1 MAYFTNTDG
10 VRFYYQDHGPADGP
24 AVLLVSSW
32 SLDSTMWEYQVPALV
47 AAGYRCV
54 AMDRRGHGRSD
65 EPGVGY
71 DLDTLADDL
80 ARLVEHLGLT
90 ELGVVAH
97 SMGCCETVRALHRH
111 GTAGVRGAVLACTVS
126 PHVEGAVGTG
136 AYAAALAELRADRPA
151 WFATRRD
158 GYFALPHSGASTAMA
173 EDAIAAALRVPMEVL
188 LACQRAGTATDVS
201 ADLAAL
207 DIPTLFLHGDAD
219 QSAPLEITG
228 KPSAELVPGA
238 ELMVYPG
245 GPHGLYVS
253 HRERFTQDL
262 LRFLA
267 A

>member
-10 VRFYYQDHGPADGP
+10 IRFYYQDHGPADGP

-80 ARLVEHLGLT
+80 ARLVDHLGLT
-90 ELGVVAH
+90 ELAVVAH

-111 GTAGVRGAVLACTVS
+111 GTAGVRRAVLACTVS
-126 PHVEGAVGTG
+126 PHVAGAVGAE

-158 GYFALPHSGASTAMA
+158 DYFALPHSGASAALA

-219 QSAPLEITG
+219 RSAPLEITG

-238 ELMVYPG
+238 ELVVYPG

-253 HRERFTQDL
+253 HRERFTEDL

>member
-1 MAYFTNTDG
+1 MAYFTNPDG
-10 VRFYYQDHGPADGP
+10 IRFSYQDHGPSDGR

-32 SLDSTMWEYQVPALV
+32 SFDATMWEYQVPALV

-80 ARLVEHLGLT
+80 ARLVVHLDLT
-90 ELGVVAH
+90 ELSVVAH

-111 GTAGVRGAVLACTVS
+111 GTGRVRRAVLTSTVSPYIRGAV
-126 PHVEGAVGTG
+126 GAE
-136 AYAAALAELRADRPA
+136 AYDAALAELRADRPG

-158 GYFALPHSGASTAMA
+158 GYFALPHSGVGAALVEDAMA
-173 EDAIAAALRVPMEVL
+173 VALRVPMEVL
-188 LACQRAGTATDVS
+188 VACQRAGTATDVG

-207 DIPTLFLHGDAD
+207 DIPTLFIHGDAD
-219 QSAPLEITG
+219 ESAPLPITG
-228 KPSAELVPGA
+228 KPSAELVPGS
-238 ELMVYPG
+238 ELVVYPG

-253 HRERFTQDL
+253 HRERFTEDL

>member
-80 ARLVEHLGLT
+80 ARLVDHLGLT
-90 ELGVVAH
+90 ELAVVAH
-97 SMGCCETVRALHRH
+97 SMGCCETVRALHRY
-111 GTAGVRGAVLACTVS
+111 GTAGVRRAVLACTVS
-126 PHVEGAVGTG
+126 PHVASAVGAE
-136 AYAAALAELRADRPA
+136 AYAAALAELQADRPA
-151 WFATRRD
+151 WFAIRRD
-158 GYFALPHSGASTAMA
+158 GYFALPHSEASAA
-173 EDAIAAALRVPMEVL
+173 QADDAIAGALRVPMEVL
-188 LACQRAGTATDVS
+188 LACQRAGTATDVA

-207 DIPTLFLHGDAD
+207 DVPTLFLHGDAD

-238 ELMVYPG
+238 ELVVYPG

-253 HRERFTQDL
+253 HRERFTGDL

>member
-10 VRFYYQDHGPADGP
+10 IRFYYQDHGPADGR
-24 AVLLVSSW
+24 AVLLVHSW
-32 SLDSTMWEYQVPALV
+32 SFDSTMWEYQVPALV

-65 EPGVGY
+65 EPGIGY

-80 ARLVEHLGLT
+80 AHLVEHLGLT
-90 ELGVVAH
+90 EIAVVAH

-111 GTAGVRGAVLACTVS
+111 GTAGVRRAVLVGTVS
-126 PHVEGAVGTG
+126 PHVEGVVGAE

-158 GYFALPHSGASTAMA
+158 GYFALPQFGVSDALVADAMSV
-173 EDAIAAALRVPMEVL
+173 ALRVPMEVL
-188 LACQRAGTATDVS
+188 IACQRAGTATDVS
-201 ADLAAL
+201 PDLAAL
-207 DIPTLFLHGDAD
+207 DIPTLFIHGDAD
-219 QSAPLEITG
+219 ESAPLAITG
-228 KPSAELVPGA
+228 KPSAELVSGA
-238 ELMVYPG
+238 ELVVYPG
-245 GPHGLYVS
+245 APHGLYVS
-253 HRERFTQDL
+253 HRERFTEDL

>member
-10 VRFYYQDHGPADGP
+10 IRFYYQDHGPADGP

-47 AAGYRCV
+47 DAGYRCV

-65 EPGVGY
+65 EPGLGY

-80 ARLVEHLGLT
+80 ARLVAHLGLT
-90 ELGVVAH
+90 ELAVVAH

-111 GTAGVRGAVLACTVS
+111 GTAGVRRAVLVGTVS
-126 PHVEGAVGTG
+126 PHICGVVGAE

-158 GYFALPHSGASTAMA
+158 GYFARPQSGVSSALAD
-173 EDAIAAALRVPMEVL
+173 EVIGAALRVPMEVL
-188 LACQRAGTATDVS
+188 IACQRAGTATDVS
-201 ADLAAL
+201 ADLTAL
-207 DIPTLFLHGDAD
+207 DVPTLFIHGDAD
-219 QSAPLEITG
+219 ESAPLPITG
-228 KPSAELVPGA
+228 KPSAELVPGS
-238 ELMVYPG
+238 ELVIYPG
-245 GPHGLYVS
+245 APHGLYVS
-253 HRERFTQDL
+253 HRERFTGDL